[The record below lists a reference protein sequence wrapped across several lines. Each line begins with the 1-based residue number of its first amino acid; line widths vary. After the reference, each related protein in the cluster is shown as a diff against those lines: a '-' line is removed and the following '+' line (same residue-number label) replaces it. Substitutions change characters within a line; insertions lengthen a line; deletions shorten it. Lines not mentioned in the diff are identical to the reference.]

1 MHLYIQ
7 SLTCS
12 LQVQAAALI
21 KLLRILFFLP
31 TIITFFLRTTCVWML
46 EQFTRSIMFD
56 KCNMFTRLCSCKRAR
71 VSCTSAWFASMGAQ
85 WKCRLPLN
93 LAHECSELMHLF
105 LVCDAGQQTL
115 SPSCLGAATD
125 AAKAGAT
132 VIRSSQRSSAQHRSY
147 ATSSFASTDTY
158 NCPEMPWCGHSK
170 SQNSR
175 RRATRP
181 RIGLLNSARGVPM
194 GCMQKRMH
202 TLEFY

>member
-1 MHLYIQ
+1 VTVTIEFLEFYLMFKTLFQNIQNIAEDLNLLQRMHLYIQ

-85 WKCRLPLN
+85 
-93 LAHECSELMHLF
+93 
-105 LVCDAGQQTL
+105 
-115 SPSCLGAATD
+115 
-125 AAKAGAT
+125 
-132 VIRSSQRSSAQHRSY
+132 
-147 ATSSFASTDTY
+147 
-158 NCPEMPWCGHSK
+158 
-170 SQNSR
+170 
-175 RRATRP
+175 
-181 RIGLLNSARGVPM
+181 
-194 GCMQKRMH
+194 
-202 TLEFY
+202 